1 MLSSK
6 FIAGTLFVSVV
17 GMCATGV
24 TWISSTLIGVDKS
37 VAVMSVKID
46 DNSQKIDELH
56 SMLKPMWE
64 DKTVP
69 SPKRR
74 RVIEWMQ
81 SPLQSGRD
89 QERHKRPRSN

>member
-24 TWISSTLIGVDKS
+24 TWISSTLIDVDKS

-46 DNSQKIDELH
+46 ENSQKIDELH

-64 DKTVP
+64 EFT
-69 SPKRR
+69 
-74 RVIEWMQ
+74 
-81 SPLQSGRD
+81 GRSYD
-89 QERHKRPRSN
+89 GNIASFHGASVVTER

>member
-1 MLSSK
+1 MLNTN
-6 FIAGTLFVSVV
+6 FIAGTLFVAIV

-24 TWISSTLIGVDKS
+24 TWISSTLIDVDKN

-64 DKTVP
+64 EFT
-69 SPKRR
+69 
-74 RVIEWMQ
+74 
-81 SPLQSGRD
+81 GRSYD
-89 QERHKRPRSN
+89 GNIASVHGASVVTER

>member
-1 MLSSK
+1 MEMLSSK

-64 DKTVP
+64 EFT
-69 SPKRR
+69 
-74 RVIEWMQ
+74 
-81 SPLQSGRD
+81 GRSYD
-89 QERHKRPRSN
+89 GNVASFHGASVVTER

>member
-1 MLSSK
+1 MEMLSSK

-46 DNSQKIDELH
+46 DNSKKIDELH

-64 DKTVP
+64 EFTGRSYDDNLASFHAATV
-69 SPKRR
+69 KG
-74 RVIEWMQ
+74 E
-81 SPLQSGRD
+81 
-89 QERHKRPRSN
+89 

>member
-1 MLSSK
+1 MEMLSSK

-24 TWISSTLIGVDKS
+24 TWISSTLIDVDKS

-46 DNSQKIDELH
+46 ENSQKIDELH

-64 DKTVP
+64 EFT
-69 SPKRR
+69 
-74 RVIEWMQ
+74 
-81 SPLQSGRD
+81 GRSYD
-89 QERHKRPRSN
+89 GNVASFHATAVKGE

>member
-24 TWISSTLIGVDKS
+24 TWISSTLIDVDKS

-46 DNSQKIDELH
+46 ENSQKIDELH

-64 DKTVP
+64 EFT
-69 SPKRR
+69 
-74 RVIEWMQ
+74 
-81 SPLQSGRD
+81 GRSYD
-89 QERHKRPRSN
+89 DNIASFHGASVVTER

>member
-24 TWISSTLIGVDKS
+24 TWISSTLIDVDKS

-46 DNSQKIDELH
+46 ENSQKIDELH

-64 DKTVP
+64 EFT
-69 SPKRR
+69 
-74 RVIEWMQ
+74 
-81 SPLQSGRD
+81 GRSYD
-89 QERHKRPRSN
+89 GNVASFHGASVVTER

>member
-1 MLSSK
+1 MEMLSSK

-24 TWISSTLIGVDKS
+24 TWISSTLIDVDKS

-46 DNSQKIDELH
+46 ENSQKIDELH

-64 DKTVP
+64 EFT
-69 SPKRR
+69 
-74 RVIEWMQ
+74 
-81 SPLQSGRD
+81 GRSYD
-89 QERHKRPRSN
+89 GNVASFHGASVVTER

>member
-1 MLSSK
+1 MEMLNTN
-6 FIAGTLFVSVV
+6 FIVGTLFVSIV

-24 TWISSTLIGVDKS
+24 TWISSTLIDVDKN

-64 DKTVP
+64 EFT
-69 SPKRR
+69 
-74 RVIEWMQ
+74 
-81 SPLQSGRD
+81 GRSYD
-89 QERHKRPRSN
+89 GNIASFHGASVVTER

>member
-1 MLSSK
+1 MEMLNTN
-6 FIAGTLFVSVV
+6 FIVGTLFVSIV

-24 TWISSTLIGVDKS
+24 TWISSTLIDVDKN

-64 DKTVP
+64 EFTGRSYDDNIASFHAATV
-69 SPKRR
+69 KG
-74 RVIEWMQ
+74 E
-81 SPLQSGRD
+81 
-89 QERHKRPRSN
+89 

>member
-1 MLSSK
+1 MEMLNTN

-24 TWISSTLIGVDKS
+24 TWISSTLIDVDKN

-56 SMLKPMWE
+56 DMLKPMWE
-64 DKTVP
+64 EFT
-69 SPKRR
+69 
-74 RVIEWMQ
+74 
-81 SPLQSGRD
+81 GRSYD
-89 QERHKRPRSN
+89 DNLASFHAAAAKGE

>member
-1 MLSSK
+1 MEMLSSK

-46 DNSQKIDELH
+46 DNSKKIDELH

-64 DKTVP
+64 EFT
-69 SPKRR
+69 
-74 RVIEWMQ
+74 
-81 SPLQSGRD
+81 GRSYD
-89 QERHKRPRSN
+89 DNLASFHATATKGE

>member
-46 DNSQKIDELH
+46 DNSKKIDELH

-64 DKTVP
+64 EFTGRSYDDNLASFHAATV
-69 SPKRR
+69 KG
-74 RVIEWMQ
+74 E
-81 SPLQSGRD
+81 
-89 QERHKRPRSN
+89 

>member
-1 MLSSK
+1 MEMLNTN
-6 FIAGTLFVSVV
+6 FIVGTLFVSIV

-24 TWISSTLIGVDKS
+24 TWISSTLIDVDKN

-64 DKTVP
+64 EFT
-69 SPKRR
+69 
-74 RVIEWMQ
+74 
-81 SPLQSGRD
+81 GRSYD
-89 QERHKRPRSN
+89 DNIASFHGASVVTER

>member
-46 DNSQKIDELH
+46 DNSKKIDELH

-64 DKTVP
+64 EFT
-69 SPKRR
+69 
-74 RVIEWMQ
+74 
-81 SPLQSGRD
+81 GRSYD
-89 QERHKRPRSN
+89 DNLASFHATAAKGE

>member
-1 MLSSK
+1 MEMLSSK
-6 FIAGTLFVSVV
+6 FIAGSLFVSVV

-46 DNSQKIDELH
+46 ELH

-64 DKTVP
+64 EFT
-69 SPKRR
+69 
-74 RVIEWMQ
+74 
-81 SPLQSGRD
+81 GRSYD
-89 QERHKRPRSN
+89 GNVASFHATAVEGE

>member
-56 SMLKPMWE
+56 DMLKPMWE
-64 DKTVP
+64 EFT
-69 SPKRR
+69 
-74 RVIEWMQ
+74 
-81 SPLQSGRD
+81 GRSYD
-89 QERHKRPRSN
+89 DNLASFHAAAAKGE

>member
-64 DKTVP
+64 EFT
-69 SPKRR
+69 
-74 RVIEWMQ
+74 
-81 SPLQSGRD
+81 GRSYD
-89 QERHKRPRSN
+89 DSLASFHATAVKGE

>member
-1 MLSSK
+1 MEMLSSK
-6 FIAGTLFVSVV
+6 FVAGTLFVSVV

-56 SMLKPMWE
+56 NMLKPMWE
-64 DKTVP
+64 EFT
-69 SPKRR
+69 
-74 RVIEWMQ
+74 
-81 SPLQSGRD
+81 GRSYD
-89 QERHKRPRSN
+89 DNIASFHGASVVTER